1 MDNKLSKPFLLLL
14 VVFVLV
20 ACYLVFKPFL
30 IEIIIAAVLV
40 SILYRPYNKIKELL
54 FNNRNA
60 AALIMC
66 LLVIVLIVFPLS
78 QVMILAGKKSVT
90 AYNDT
95 VQFFT
100 QNNDVIQNKY
110 LHQLDFIGL
119 DNSTLQNFVIDLVK
133 RSSDWMV
140 SAATFIL
147 KGTTSFFVSLFL
159 IIFAMFFFFRDGE
172 KMLRKLM
179 LWSPL
184 QDKYNMRLFKKFQD
198 VSYSTIISTF
208 VTAFA
213 QGLVGAIGYMIIGM
227 PAFFPGILIGFTSLL
242 PYVGSILVYVPT
254 GIYLLLTGQIWQ
266 GVFMLLWGSIIIGN
280 TDNIIR
286 TYMIQGKAHVN
297 PVFVFFS
304 IMGGI
309 VLFGFWGVVLGPLI
323 ISIAIT
329 VFHIYELEYGLVSE
343 AEIKELAAEDRATE
357 QVIREREKEEKEEQR
372 AEKAE
377 KKEKEEKKD
386 KK

>member
-14 VVFVLV
+14 VVLVLV
-20 ACYLVFKPFL
+20 ACYFVFKPFL
-30 IEIIIAAVLV
+30 IELIIAAVLV
-40 SILYRPYNKIKELL
+40 SILYGLYSKFKKLF
-54 FNNRNA
+54 FNNRNV

-66 LLVIVLIVFPLS
+66 LLVIVLIIFPLS

-100 QNNDVIQNKY
+100 QNDDFIQNKY
-110 LHQLDFIGL
+110 LRQLDFVGL
-119 DNSTLQNFVIDLVK
+119 DNSTLQNFVIDIVK

-140 SAATFIL
+140 GAATFIL
-147 KGTTSFFVSLFL
+147 KETTNFFISLFF
-159 IIFAMFFFFRDGE
+159 IVFAMFFFFRDGE
-172 KMLRKLM
+172 GMLKKLS

-184 QDKYNMRLFKKFQD
+184 QNKYNLRLFKKFRD
-198 VSYSTIISTF
+198 VSYSTMVSTF
-208 VTAFA
+208 VTALA
-213 QGLVGAIGYMIIGM
+213 QGFVGAIGYMIIGV
-227 PAFFPGILIGFTSLL
+227 PSFFPGILIGFTSLL
-242 PYVGSILVYVPT
+242 PYIGSILVYVPT

-266 GVFMLLWGSIIIGN
+266 GIFILLWGAIIIGN

-297 PVFVFFS
+297 SVFVFFS
-304 IMGGI
+304 IIGGI
-309 VLFGFWGVVLGPLI
+309 YLFGFWGVVIGPLVV
-323 ISIAIT
+323 SIAIT

-343 AEIKELAAEDRATE
+343 EEIKKIAAADEETE
-357 QVIREREKEEKEEQR
+357 KKMKEKEEREKKE

-377 KKEKEEKKD
+377 QKKKEEKR
-386 KK
+386 

>member
-14 VVFVLV
+14 VVLVLV
-20 ACYLVFKPFL
+20 ACYFVFKPFL
-30 IEIIIAAVLV
+30 IELIIAAVLV
-40 SILYRPYNKIKELL
+40 SILYGLYSKFKKLF
-54 FNNRNA
+54 FNNRNV

-66 LLVIVLIVFPLS
+66 LLVIVLIIFPLS

-100 QNNDVIQNKY
+100 QNDDFIQNKY
-110 LHQLDFIGL
+110 LRQLDFVGL
-119 DNSTLQNFVIDLVK
+119 DNSTLQNFVIDIVK

-140 SAATFIL
+140 GAATFIL
-147 KGTTSFFVSLFL
+147 KETTNFFISLFF
-159 IIFAMFFFFRDGE
+159 IVFAMFFFFRDGE
-172 KMLRKLM
+172 GMLKKLS
-179 LWSPL
+179 LWLPL
-184 QDKYNMRLFKKFQD
+184 QNKYNLRLFKKFRD
-198 VSYSTIISTF
+198 VSYSTMVSTF
-208 VTAFA
+208 VTALA
-213 QGLVGAIGYMIIGM
+213 QGFVGAIGYMIIGV
-227 PAFFPGILIGFTSLL
+227 PSFFPGILIGFTSLL
-242 PYVGSILVYVPT
+242 PYIGSILVYVPT

-266 GVFMLLWGSIIIGN
+266 GIFILLWGAVIIGN

-304 IMGGI
+304 IIGG
-309 VLFGFWGVVLGPLI
+309 VYLFGFWGVVIGPLVV
-323 ISIAIT
+323 SIAIT

-343 AEIKELAAEDRATE
+343 EEIKEIAAADEETE
-357 QVIREREKEEKEEQR
+357 KKMKEKEEREKKE

-377 KKEKEEKKD
+377 QKKKEEKR
-386 KK
+386 

>member
-14 VVFVLV
+14 VVLVLV
-20 ACYLVFKPFL
+20 ACYFVFKPFL
-30 IEIIIAAVLV
+30 IELIIAAVLV
-40 SILYRPYNKIKELL
+40 SILYGLYSKFKKLF
-54 FNNRNA
+54 FNNRNV

-66 LLVIVLIVFPLS
+66 LLVIVLIIFPLS

-100 QNNDVIQNKY
+100 QNDDFIQNKY
-110 LHQLDFIGL
+110 LRQLDFVGL
-119 DNSTLQNFVIDLVK
+119 DNSTLQNFVIDIVK

-140 SAATFIL
+140 GAATFIL
-147 KGTTSFFVSLFL
+147 KETTNFFISLFF
-159 IIFAMFFFFRDGE
+159 IVFAMFFFFRDGE
-172 KMLRKLM
+172 GMLKKLS

-184 QDKYNMRLFKKFQD
+184 QNKYNLRLFKKFRD
-198 VSYSTIISTF
+198 VSYSTMVSTF
-208 VTAFA
+208 VTALA
-213 QGLVGAIGYMIIGM
+213 QGFVGAIGYMIIGV
-227 PAFFPGILIGFTSLL
+227 PSFFPGILIGFTSLL
-242 PYVGSILVYVPT
+242 PYIGSILVYVPT

-266 GVFMLLWGSIIIGN
+266 GIFILLWGAVIIGN

-304 IMGGI
+304 IIGG
-309 VLFGFWGVVLGPLI
+309 VYLFGFWGVVIGPLVV
-323 ISIAIT
+323 SIAIT

-343 AEIKELAAEDRATE
+343 EEIKKIAAADEETE
-357 QVIREREKEEKEEQR
+357 KKMKEKEEREKKE

-377 KKEKEEKKD
+377 QKKKEEKR
-386 KK
+386 

>member
-1 MDNKLSKPFLLLL
+1 MDNKLSKLFLFLLVFL
-14 VVFVLV
+14 VII
-20 ACYLVFKPFL
+20 ACFLVFRPFL

-40 SILYRPYNKIKELL
+40 SILYKPYSKLMT
-54 FNNRNA
+54 FFRSRNA
-60 AALIMC
+60 AALVMC
-66 LLVIVLIVFPLS
+66 LLVIVLIIFPLS

-90 AYNDT
+90 AYNDV

-100 QNNDVIQNKY
+100 QNNEIIQNKY
-110 LHQLDFIGL
+110 LHRLDFVGL
-119 DNSTLQNFVIDLVK
+119 DNSTLVNFVIDIVK
-133 RSSDWMV
+133 RSSDWMLG
-140 SAATFIL
+140 ATTFIL
-147 KGTTSFFVSLFL
+147 KETSSFFISLFF

-172 KMLRKLM
+172 KMLRRLM

-184 QDKYNMRLFKKFQD
+184 QDKYNLRLFNKFKD

-213 QGLVGAIGYMIIGM
+213 QGIVGAIGYMIIGM

-242 PYVGSILVYVPT
+242 PYIGSILIYIPT
-254 GIYLLLTGQIWQ
+254 GIYLILTGQIWQ
-266 GVFMLLWGSIIIGN
+266 GIFIILWGAIIIGN

-304 IMGGI
+304 ILGGI
-309 VLFGFWGVVLGPLI
+309 YLFGFWGVVIGPLI

-343 AEIKELAAEDRATE
+343 DEIRELAASDRKDEKRIKEEMAAAKKAIE
-357 QVIREREKEEKEEQR
+357 KAQKRGEREL
-372 AEKAE
+372 
-377 KKEKEEKKD
+377 EEKK
-386 KK
+386 

>member
-14 VVFVLV
+14 VVLVLV
-20 ACYLVFKPFL
+20 ACYFVFKPFL
-30 IEIIIAAVLV
+30 IELIIAAVLV
-40 SILYRPYNKIKELL
+40 SILYGLYSKFKKLF
-54 FNNRNA
+54 FNNRNV

-66 LLVIVLIVFPLS
+66 LLVIVLIIFPLS

-100 QNNDVIQNKY
+100 QNDDFIQNKY
-110 LHQLDFIGL
+110 LRQLDFVGL
-119 DNSTLQNFVIDLVK
+119 DNSTLQNFVIDIVK

-140 SAATFIL
+140 GAATFIL
-147 KGTTSFFVSLFL
+147 KETTNFFISLFF
-159 IIFAMFFFFRDGE
+159 IVFAMFFFFRDGE
-172 KMLRKLM
+172 GMLKKLS

-184 QDKYNMRLFKKFQD
+184 QNKYNLRLFKKFRD
-198 VSYSTIISTF
+198 VSYSTMVSTF
-208 VTAFA
+208 VTALA
-213 QGLVGAIGYMIIGM
+213 QGFVGAIGYMIIGV
-227 PAFFPGILIGFTSLL
+227 PSFFPGILIGFTSLL
-242 PYVGSILVYVPT
+242 PYIGSILVYVPT

-266 GVFMLLWGSIIIGN
+266 GIFILLWGAVIIGN

-304 IMGGI
+304 IIGG
-309 VLFGFWGVVLGPLI
+309 VYLFGFWGVVIGPLVV
-323 ISIAIT
+323 SIAIT

-343 AEIKELAAEDRATE
+343 EEIKEIAAADEETE
-357 QVIREREKEEKEEQR
+357 KKM
-372 AEKAE
+372 
-377 KKEKEEKKD
+377 KEKEEREKKEAEKAKQ
-386 KK
+386 KKKEEKR

>member
-14 VVFVLV
+14 VVLVLV
-20 ACYLVFKPFL
+20 ACYFVFKPFL
-30 IEIIIAAVLV
+30 IQLIVAAVLV
-40 SILYRPYNKIKELL
+40 SILYGLYAKVKKLL
-54 FNNRNA
+54 FNNRNV

-66 LLVIVLIVFPLS
+66 LLVIVLIIFPLS

-95 VQFFT
+95 VLFFT
-100 QNNDVIQNKY
+100 QNNDFIQSKY

-119 DNSTLQNFVIDLVK
+119 DNSTLQNLVIDIAK

-140 SAATFIL
+140 GTATFIL
-147 KGTTSFFVSLFL
+147 KETTSFFISLFF

-172 KMLRKLM
+172 GMLKKLS

-184 QDKYNMRLFKKFQD
+184 KDAYNLRLFKKFRD
-198 VSYSTIISTF
+198 VSYSTMVSTF

-213 QGLVGAIGYMIIGM
+213 QGLVGAIGYMIIGV

-242 PYVGSILVYVPT
+242 PYIGSMLVYIPT

-266 GVFMLLWGSIIIGN
+266 GVFILLWGAVIIGN

-304 IMGGI
+304 IIGG
-309 VLFGFWGVVLGPLI
+309 VYLFGFWGVVIGPLI
-323 ISIAIT
+323 VSIAIT

-343 AEIKELAAEDRATE
+343 EEVKEITESDKETEKKIKER
-357 QVIREREKEEKEEQR
+357 EEKE
-372 AEKAE
+372 
-377 KKEKEEKKD
+377 KKEAAQKKKEEKK
-386 KK
+386 

>member
-20 ACYLVFKPFL
+20 ACYLVFAPFL

-40 SILYRPYNKIKELL
+40 SILYRPYSKIKSFLGG
-54 FNNRNA
+54 NRNI
-60 AALIMC
+60 AALVMC
-66 LLVIVLIVFPLS
+66 LLVIVLIIFPLS
-78 QVMILAGKKSVT
+78 QVMIMAGKKSVV

-95 VQFFT
+95 VQFFY
-100 QNNDVIQNKY
+100 QNNDIIQNKY
-110 LHQLDFIGL
+110 FQKLDVFGL
-119 DNSTLQNFVIDLVK
+119 DNSTLKNFIIDIVK

-140 SAATFIL
+140 GVATFIL
-147 KGTTSFFVSLFL
+147 KETTSFFVSLFL
-159 IIFAMFFFFRDGE
+159 IVFTMFFFFRDGE
-172 KMLRKLM
+172 RMMRKLM

-184 QDKYNMRLFKKFQD
+184 KDEYNLRLFKKFKD

-208 VTAFA
+208 VTAMA
-213 QGLVGAIGYMIIGM
+213 QGLVGAIGYMIIGL

-242 PYVGSILVYVPT
+242 PYVGSILIYVPT
-254 GIYLLLTGQIWQ
+254 GLYLLLTGQIWQ
-266 GVFMLLWGSIIIGN
+266 GIFILLWGAIVIGN
-280 TDNIIR
+280 ADNLIR

-304 IMGGI
+304 IFGGI

-329 VFHIYELEYGLVSE
+329 VFHIYELEYCLSPQEIALVN
-343 AEIKELAAEDRATE
+343 KE
-357 QVIREREKEEKEEQR
+357 
-372 AEKAE
+372 
-377 KKEKEEKKD
+377 EEKKLEKGGG
-386 KK
+386 KKRK

>member
-14 VVFVLV
+14 VVLVLV
-20 ACYLVFKPFL
+20 ACYFVFKPFL
-30 IEIIIAAVLV
+30 IELIIAAVLV
-40 SILYRPYNKIKELL
+40 SILYGLYSKFKKLF
-54 FNNRNA
+54 FNNRNV

-66 LLVIVLIVFPLS
+66 LLVIVLIIFPLS

-100 QNNDVIQNKY
+100 QNDDFIQNKY
-110 LHQLDFIGL
+110 LRQLDFVGL
-119 DNSTLQNFVIDLVK
+119 DNSTLQNFVIDIVK

-140 SAATFIL
+140 GAATFIL
-147 KGTTSFFVSLFL
+147 KETTNFFISLFF
-159 IIFAMFFFFRDGE
+159 IVFAMFFFFRDGE
-172 KMLRKLM
+172 GMLKKLS
-179 LWSPL
+179 LWLPL
-184 QDKYNMRLFKKFQD
+184 QNKYNLRLFKKFRD
-198 VSYSTIISTF
+198 VSYSTMVSTF
-208 VTAFA
+208 VTALA
-213 QGLVGAIGYMIIGM
+213 QGFVGAIGYMIIGV
-227 PAFFPGILIGFTSLL
+227 PSFFPGILIGFTSLL
-242 PYVGSILVYVPT
+242 PYIGSILVYVPT

-266 GVFMLLWGSIIIGN
+266 GIFILLWGAIIIGN

-304 IMGGI
+304 IIGG
-309 VLFGFWGVVLGPLI
+309 VYLFGFWGVVIGPLVV
-323 ISIAIT
+323 SIAIT

-343 AEIKELAAEDRATE
+343 EEIKKIAAADEETE
-357 QVIREREKEEKEEQR
+357 KKMKEKEEREKKE

-377 KKEKEEKKD
+377 QKKKEEKR
-386 KK
+386 

>member
-14 VVFVLV
+14 VVLVLV
-20 ACYLVFKPFL
+20 ACYFVFKPFL
-30 IEIIIAAVLV
+30 IELIIAAVLV
-40 SILYRPYNKIKELL
+40 SILYGLYSKFKKLF
-54 FNNRNA
+54 FNNRNV

-66 LLVIVLIVFPLS
+66 LLVIVLIIFPLS

-100 QNNDVIQNKY
+100 QNDDFIQNKY
-110 LHQLDFIGL
+110 LRQLDFVGL
-119 DNSTLQNFVIDLVK
+119 DNSTLQNFVIDIVK

-140 SAATFIL
+140 GAATFIL
-147 KGTTSFFVSLFL
+147 KETTNFFISLFF
-159 IIFAMFFFFRDGE
+159 IVFAMFFFFRDGE
-172 KMLRKLM
+172 GMLKKLS

-184 QDKYNMRLFKKFQD
+184 QNKYNLRLFKKFRD
-198 VSYSTIISTF
+198 VSYSTMVSTF
-208 VTAFA
+208 VTALA
-213 QGLVGAIGYMIIGM
+213 QGFVGAIGYMIIGV
-227 PAFFPGILIGFTSLL
+227 PSFFPGILIGFTSLL
-242 PYVGSILVYVPT
+242 PYIGSILVYVPT

-266 GVFMLLWGSIIIGN
+266 GIFILLWGAVIIGN

-304 IMGGI
+304 IIGG
-309 VLFGFWGVVLGPLI
+309 VYLFGFWGVVIGPLVV
-323 ISIAIT
+323 SIAIT

-343 AEIKELAAEDRATE
+343 EEIKEIAAADEETE
-357 QVIREREKEEKEEQR
+357 KKMKEKEEREKKE

-377 KKEKEEKKD
+377 QKKKEEKR
-386 KK
+386 

>member
-14 VVFVLV
+14 VVLVLV
-20 ACYLVFKPFL
+20 ACYFVFKPFL
-30 IEIIIAAVLV
+30 IELIIAAVLV
-40 SILYRPYNKIKELL
+40 SILYGLYSKFKKLF
-54 FNNRNA
+54 FNNRNV

-66 LLVIVLIVFPLS
+66 LLVIVLIIFPLS

-100 QNNDVIQNKY
+100 QNDDFIQNKY
-110 LHQLDFIGL
+110 LRQLDFVGL
-119 DNSTLQNFVIDLVK
+119 DNSTLQNFVIDIVK

-140 SAATFIL
+140 GAATFIL
-147 KGTTSFFVSLFL
+147 KETTNFFISLFF
-159 IIFAMFFFFRDGE
+159 IVFAMFFFFRDGE
-172 KMLRKLM
+172 GMLKKLS

-184 QDKYNMRLFKKFQD
+184 QNKYNLRLFKKFRD
-198 VSYSTIISTF
+198 VSYSTMVSTF
-208 VTAFA
+208 VTALA
-213 QGLVGAIGYMIIGM
+213 QGFVGAIGYMIIGV
-227 PAFFPGILIGFTSLL
+227 PSFFPGILIGFTSLL
-242 PYVGSILVYVPT
+242 PYIGSILVYVPT

-266 GVFMLLWGSIIIGN
+266 GIFILLWGAIIIGN

-297 PVFVFFS
+297 SVFVFFS
-304 IMGGI
+304 IIGGI
-309 VLFGFWGVVLGPLI
+309 YLFGFWGVVIGPLVV
-323 ISIAIT
+323 SIAIT

-343 AEIKELAAEDRATE
+343 EEIKKIAAADEETE
-357 QVIREREKEEKEEQR
+357 KKMKEKKEREKKE

-377 KKEKEEKKD
+377 QKKKEEKR
-386 KK
+386 

>member
-14 VVFVLV
+14 VVLVLV
-20 ACYLVFKPFL
+20 ACYFVFKPFL
-30 IEIIIAAVLV
+30 IELIIAAVLV
-40 SILYRPYNKIKELL
+40 SILYGLYSKFKKLF
-54 FNNRNA
+54 FNNRNV
-60 AALIMC
+60 AALVMC
-66 LLVIVLIVFPLS
+66 LLVIVLIIFPLS

-100 QNNDVIQNKY
+100 QNNDFIQNKY
-110 LHQLDFIGL
+110 LRQLDFIGL
-119 DNSTLQNFVIDLVK
+119 DNSNLQNFVFDIIK

-140 SAATFIL
+140 GTATFIL
-147 KGTTSFFVSLFL
+147 KETTNFFVSLFF
-159 IIFAMFFFFRDGE
+159 IVFAMFFFFRDGE
-172 KMLRKLM
+172 GMLKKLS

-184 QDKYNMRLFKKFQD
+184 QGKYNLRLFKKFRD
-198 VSYSTIISTF
+198 VSYSTMISTF
-208 VTAFA
+208 VTALA
-213 QGLVGAIGYMIIGM
+213 QGLVGAIGYMIIGV

-242 PYVGSILVYVPT
+242 PYIGSMLVYIPT

-266 GVFMLLWGSIIIGN
+266 GIFILLWGAIIIGN

-304 IMGGI
+304 IIGG
-309 VLFGFWGVVLGPLI
+309 VFLFGFWGVVIGPLVV
-323 ISIAIT
+323 SIAIT

-343 AEIKELAAEDRATE
+343 EEIKEIAAADRETE
-357 QVIREREKEEKEEQR
+357 KRMKEKEEQEKKES
-372 AEKAE
+372 EKAE
-377 KKEKEEKKD
+377 QKKKEEKK
-386 KK
+386 